1 MAKDGDNMMALL
13 KRLEESIP
21 PSRRKDAIDAIDAIL
36 ASEPR
41 GTVVRSLRDHEIV
54 QQFRREL
61 SDGLIRVDTA
71 NKLLGLIRTIVD
83 AGMK

>member
-1 MAKDGDNMMALL
+1 MMNERDNLEALL
-13 KRLEESIP
+13 DRLEEGIP
-21 PSRRKDAIDAIDAIL
+21 QLKRKDAIDAIL

-41 GTVVRSLRDHEIV
+41 TTAARSLRDHEVV

-61 SDGLIRVDTA
+61 ADGLIRVDTA

-83 AGMK
+83 AAMK

>member
-1 MAKDGDNMMALL
+1 MAKDSDKLMALL
-13 KRLEESIP
+13 ERLEESIP
-21 PSRRKDAIDAIDAIL
+21 HPRRKDAIDAIL

-41 GTVVRSLRDHEIV
+41 TTGVRSLRDHEVV

-61 SDGLIRVDTA
+61 SDGLIRADTA

-83 AGMK
+83 AVMK

>member
-1 MAKDGDNMMALL
+1 MAKDRDNLMALL
-13 KRLEESIP
+13 ERLEESIP
-21 PSRRKDAIDAIDAIL
+21 QSKRKDAIDAIL

-41 GTVVRSLRDHEIV
+41 TTGVRSLRDHEVV

-61 SDGLIRVDTA
+61 ADGLIRVDTA

-83 AGMK
+83 AAMK

>member
-1 MAKDGDNMMALL
+1 MAKDSDNLLALL
-13 KRLEESIP
+13 ERLEESIP
-21 PSRRKDAIDAIDAIL
+21 PSRRKDAIDAIDTIL

-41 GTVVRSLRDHEIV
+41 STGMRSLRDHEVV

-71 NKLLGLIRTIVD
+71 NKLLGLIRTVVE
-83 AGMK
+83 AVMK

>member
-1 MAKDGDNMMALL
+1 MAKDRDKLMTLL
-13 KRLEESIP
+13 ERLEDSIP
-21 PSRRKDAIDAIDAIL
+21 QPRRKDAIDAIL

-41 GTVVRSLRDHEIV
+41 TTAVRSLRDHEVV

-71 NKLLGLIRTIVD
+71 NKLLGLIRTVVE
-83 AGMK
+83 AAMK

>member
-1 MAKDGDNMMALL
+1 MAKDSDNLMALL
-13 KRLEESIP
+13 ERLEQSIP
-21 PSRRKDAIDAIDAIL
+21 LPKRKDAIDAIL

-41 GTVVRSLRDHEIV
+41 SRGVRSLRDHEV
-54 QQFRREL
+54 VGQFRREL

-71 NKLLGLIRTIVD
+71 NRLLGLIRTMVE